1 MITVKVNEPKK
12 EELRATQLTP
22 GKTYRDDNGELVLCV
37 TDPCAAS
44 GRRIVFL
51 VHPFLSYAAGYADL
65 YERRYTPVSLTVT
78 LET

>member
-12 EELRATQLTP
+12 EELRGPQLTP
-22 GKTYRDDNGELVLCV
+22 GKTYRDDKGELVLCV
-37 TDPCAAS
+37 TDPCNAS

-51 VHPFLSYAAGYADL
+51 AHPFNSFGAGYADL
-65 YERRYTPVSLTVT
+65 YYRSYTPVSLTVT